1 MINKKSV
8 CFSFFRNQKRKPR
21 FWWEAGRVM
30 NQRRLVCVCDLPED
44 FFSGA
49 KWNECFLS
57 VGKGF
62 RSGPG
67 FLDQCHGTRVA
78 WEPIEVGTEVAG
90 ESFEPI
96 ECAGGVEDLGIE
108 RQRGVSRVATR
119 TAASRFLRVSRVR
132 CRVGTEEE
140 LRTIGGGR
148 SEEGLPVFFALED
161 RETVVVRSDTSLEEI
176 VAIEEEMMR
185 SDRRGDIGIGG
196 LHEFDHFPGRNVF
209 DDDAEVGMFLDDRVE
224 GFDETRFPVE
234 DIDFPLVILQG
245 FTVNGKDETVSLHG
259 PEDRIE
265 LSDVGHAGRGI
276 GRGIGRIELGCQD
289 VLACGG
295 DDDIRDRRVI
305 GEVDGH
311 ERIEISVLRRSLERL
326 EDTAAVVERVAGL
339 SDRRLEIGHDER
351 STEDPGGVP
360 EYRPHFFSI
369 PKVQMPVIWPTERNG
384 SLSHGDTSCFRL
396 SLREDFVCRSN
407 DASHAPG
414 FDDAE

>member
-21 FWWEAGRVM
+21 FWWEAWRVM
-30 NQRRLVCVCDLPED
+30 NQRMLVCVCDLPED

-57 VGKGF
+57 VEKGF

-96 ECAGGVEDLGIE
+96 ECAGGVEGLGIE

-140 LRTIGGGR
+140 LRTTGGGR

-161 RETVVVRSDTSLEEI
+161 RETVVVRSDTSLEES

-185 SDRRGDIGIGG
+185 GDRRGDIGTGG
-196 LHEFDHFPGRNVF
+196 LHEFDHFPGRDVF
-209 DDDAEVGMFLDDRVE
+209 DDDAEVGMSLDDRVE
-224 GFDETRFPVE
+224 GFDETLFPVE
-234 DIDFPLVILQG
+234 DVDFPLGHFSG
-245 FTVNGKDETVSLHG
+245 FHREWKG
-259 PEDRIE
+259 
-265 LSDVGHAGRGI
+265 
-276 GRGIGRIELGCQD
+276 
-289 VLACGG
+289 
-295 DDDIRDRRVI
+295 RDR
-305 GEVDGH
+305 
-311 ERIEISVLRRSLERL
+311 
-326 EDTAAVVERVAGL
+326 
-339 SDRRLEIGHDER
+339 
-351 STEDPGGVP
+351 
-360 EYRPHFFSI
+360 FS
-369 PKVQMPVIWPTERNG
+369 PWP
-384 SLSHGDTSCFRL
+384 
-396 SLREDFVCRSN
+396 
-407 DASHAPG
+407 
-414 FDDAE
+414 